1 MIVVRH
7 GLMLVGESF
16 GMKTTSSRVLQAA
29 LSDMCERG
37 QDEFRTKVYTVNP
50 KSVTL
55 GGLYGRD
62 DAVSKEWTDGI
73 LAVLFRNA
81 ARDTSP
87 DRKWLVFDG
96 PVDAIWIENM
106 NTVLDDNKKLCLNS
120 GEIIAMSGLM
130 NMIFEVGVEG
140 IERLGVRGSRVLG
153 RGVANCRLR
162 GGGGSCK
169 FRRRAPRGSARCA
182 SPPAL
187 PLLHAALSQPSSSS
201 RTFPLQVA
209 DLAVASPATVSRC
222 GARLALTSRLAATS
236 PFARSKPPSES

>member
-106 NTVLDDNKKLCLNS
+106 NTVSAFTAVRPGLCLIDCVHCSLALKND
-120 GEIIAMSGLM
+120 
-130 NMIFEVGVEG
+130 GVP
-140 IERLGVRGSRVLG
+140 RVL
-153 RGVANCRLR
+153 AD
-162 GGGGSCK
+162 S
-169 FRRRAPRGSARCA
+169 
-182 SPPAL
+182 L
-187 PLLHAALSQPSSSS
+187 P
-201 RTFPLQVA
+201 
-209 DLAVASPATVSRC
+209 
-222 GARLALTSRLAATS
+222 
-236 PFARSKPPSES
+236 